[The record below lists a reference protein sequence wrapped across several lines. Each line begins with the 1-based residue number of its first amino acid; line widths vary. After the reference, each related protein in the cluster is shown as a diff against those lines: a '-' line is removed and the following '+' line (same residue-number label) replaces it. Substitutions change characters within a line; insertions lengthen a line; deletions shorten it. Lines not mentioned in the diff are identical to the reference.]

1 MQAVLYVLS
10 GGVGV
15 VLAIH
20 LAMNGKVGVLIANP
34 RVGNA
39 IFWIVG
45 AVAAVLIGLTGLTG
59 GNSSLHRL
67 SSVPAYLYLAGAIGA
82 VLVFVIA
89 WLIPRIGAGP
99 AMVTM
104 LTGQVICGLI
114 ISQYGWLGSPVQPM
128 NGWNALGVLLLFGG
142 AILTVVGH

>member
-1 MQAVLYVLS
+1 VQALLYLLS
-10 GGVGV
+10 GGVGI

-20 LAMNGKVGVLIANP
+20 LAMNGQVGALLANP

-39 IFWIVG
+39 VFWIVG
-45 AVAAVLIGLTGLTG
+45 AVVAVLIGLAGLAGDST
-59 GNSSLHRL
+59 SLHRL
-67 SSVPAYLYLAGAIGA
+67 STVPAYLYLAGALGA

-104 LTGQVICGLI
+104 LAGQVIAGMV
-114 ISQYGWLGSPVQPM
+114 ISQYGWLGSAVRPI
-128 NGWNALGVLLLFGG
+128 NGWNAIGVLFVIAG
-142 AILTVVGH
+142 AVLTVVGH

>member
-1 MQAVLYVLS
+1 MQILLYVLS

-20 LAMNGKVGVLIANP
+20 LAMNGQVGALLANP

-39 IFWIVG
+39 IFWIIG
-45 AVAAVLIGLTGLTG
+45 AVVAVLIGLTGLA
-59 GNSSLHRL
+59 GNSSSLHRL
-67 SSVPAYLYLAGAIGA
+67 STVPAYLYLAGAIGA

-104 LTGQVICGLI
+104 LAGQVIAGLV
-114 ISQYGWLGSPVQPM
+114 ISQYGWLGSPVRRIT
-128 NGWNALGVLLLFGG
+128 GWNGLGVVFVIAG
-142 AILTVVGH
+142 AMLTVVGH

>member
-20 LAMNGKVGVLIANP
+20 LAMNG
-34 RVGNA
+34 
-39 IFWIVG
+39 
-45 AVAAVLIGLTGLTG
+45 LTEFTG

-67 SSVPAYLYLAGAIGA
+67 SSVPAYLYLAGTIGA

-89 WLIPRIGAGP
+89 WLIPRIGVGP

-128 NGWNALGVLLLFGG
+128 NGWNGVGVVFLIAG
-142 AILTVVGH
+142 AVLSVVGH